1 MKVSD
6 FLKEDVSPLLLGA
19 FYSRYIFSNDN
30 LKIYTEVSYKISK
43 FADDYNLLINSKNI
57 LLEKLNKIS
66 YPFSFWQDVTKT
78 TSNTP
83 QMILKFELDNDI
95 NLTRDS
101 FYNRLNV
108 KILSQDF
115 IYEEKLN
122 EYKKMF
128 IRGFA
133 ESRGSIDTTRP
144 LIAMDYFYNSL
155 IEVKR
160 ARILYDYFNVPFSVL
175 NFNPRELQNDYVT
188 GRRKRN
194 TQLRFNLYWY
204 VKHIGLLNEYKVS
217 IITNVYNNIKYS
229 HKDGE
234 VKYFTSPDIAHSKKD
249 SFDFMLR
256 YYANNIFNKKLS
268 DFEIENLRNELN
280 FNTSSDINSF
290 KRDLSLIELI
300 RLNTPDECS
309 SCKTTKTYTHKNTGR
324 QYFEYHHVISI
335 GKNHELDDENNIV
348 KLCPTCH
355 RIVKKGSAPETEQKT
370 VIRNILHNRPNVFEF
385 AKHIY
390 DLENFEEIVNKIWQN
405 LK

>member
-6 FLKEDVSPLLLGA
+6 FFNEDVSSLLLGA
-19 FYSRYIFSNDN
+19 FYSRYIFSKDN

-43 FADDYNLLINSKNI
+43 FVDDYNLLINSKNI
-57 LLEKLNKIS
+57 LLEKLNKIC
-66 YPFSFWQDVTKT
+66 YPFSFWKDVTKT
-78 TSNTP
+78 TSNNP
-83 QMILKFELDNDI
+83 QMILKFELDNDL
-95 NLTRDS
+95 NLTKDN
-101 FYNRLNV
+101 FYNKLNV

-122 EYKKMF
+122 EHKKMF

-144 LIAMDYFYNSL
+144 LIAIDYFYNSL

-160 ARILYDYFNVPFSVL
+160 ARILYDYFNIPFSVL
-175 NFNPRELQNDYVT
+175 NFNPRELQNDYIT
-188 GRRKRN
+188 GKRKRN

-204 VKHIGLLNEYKVS
+204 VKNIGLLNEYKIL
-217 IITNVYNNIKYS
+217 IIQNVYNNIKYS
-229 HKDGE
+229 HTDGE
-234 VKYFTSPDIAHSKKD
+234 VKYFNSPDIAHSKKD

-268 DFEIENLRNELN
+268 DFEIDNLRNELN
-280 FNTSSDINSF
+280 FNASSDINSF
-290 KRDLSLIELI
+290 KRDLSLIQLI
-300 RLNTPDECS
+300 RLNTPDECA

-355 RIVKKGSAPETEQKT
+355 RIVKKGSAPECEQKT
-370 VIRNILHNRPNVFEF
+370 VIRNILHNRPNVLEF

-390 DLENFEEIVNKIWQN
+390 DLEDFEEIVNKIWQN